1 MEPAI
6 ILLASEQNDSDEN
19 FAKFLELLGIEYVR
33 ASTREMLLHYIEGG
47 IRCLVASSH
56 TFCKYEDIEHKLHD
70 KLSNV
75 LIYEAESAQSPASS
89 SVVISNRNKDICREL
104 SGLSFMPANEFIFT
118 LKENTQDI
126 QELISINNKAI
137 FAFKQSANCRVFL
150 LPIEI
155 IDIKR
160 KISGRLSRDDCLMRI
175 APIGMFL
182 RHIVPESFASS
193 VERYACLIIDDPL
206 LKETYGFID
215 YFKLV
220 ELMDAH
226 NFFTT
231 IAFIPRNYNRT
242 DKKIAELFKKRPDRF
257 SLCVHG
263 CDHTQGEFG
272 KRDPDYL
279 DRKIRLSTARMI
291 AHEKMTGIPFDR
303 VMVFPQGVFS
313 IEAMEVLGKHNYM
326 AAVNSVSVPVNGSEY
341 LDASDYLQS
350 NIMKYGNFPL
360 FTRKLPESLIDFA
373 FDLFWGKPVFMV
385 IHNDYLKNGYERL
398 IESIVKFNSFS
409 ENIKWDSVGNIIEK
423 FATNIAANDDVPD
436 IDLSGFGINGFNEN
450 MKILIRRCAFEFRD
464 NYLCKNDVLL
474 NLTIKL
480 KKLIRPFHQ

>member
-242 DKKIAELFKKRPDRF
+242 DKKIAELFKNRPDRF
-257 SLCVHG
+257 SICVHG
-263 CDHTQGEFG
+263 CDHTTGEFG

-279 DRKIRLSTARMI
+279 SKKIRLATARMI
-291 AHEKMTGIPFDR
+291 EHEKMTGIPFDR

-313 IEAMEVLGKHNYM
+313 TQAMEALSRSGYL
-326 AAVNSVSVPVNGSEY
+326 AAVNSVPLPVGGEEL
-341 LDASDYLQS
+341 LDASDYLRCT
-350 NIMKYGNFPL
+350 IMKYGNFTL
-360 FTRKLPESLIDFA
+360 FMRYLPESFMEFA
-373 FDLFWGKPVFMV
+373 FDLFWGKPIFMV
-385 IHNDYLKNGYERL
+385 IHNEYLKKGYDQL
-398 IESIVKFNSFS
+398 IDCIVKFNSLS
-409 ENIKWDSVGNIIEK
+409 KNIKWQGVGNIIDK
-423 FATNIAANDDVPD
+423 FTTRNAFHEDAAG
-436 IDLSGFGINGFNEN
+436 IDLSGFETNGFNKN
-450 MKILIRRCAFEFRD
+450 IKILIRRYAFELRD
-464 NYLCKNDVLL
+464 NYLCKNNTLL
-474 NLTIKL
+474 NMTIKL
-480 KKLIRPFHQ
+480 KNLLIAIHQ